1 MARPLRIQYP
11 GAVYHVMNRGGSRQ
25 RVFLDKQDYEGFL
38 KTIGEVHDRWAV
50 EVFAY
55 CIMGNHYHVCLR
67 TPEGN
72 LSRVMQHLDGLYTQR
87 FNRLHRRDGAL
98 FRGRYKA
105 IVVDKDNYLAQ
116 VVRYIHLNPVEAGLV
131 REPQSYAW
139 CSHRF
144 YLRQSEVP
152 EWLRTQDVMAEFGSI
167 TRFHEFVLEGND
179 KALERFYKNGRQSP
193 VLGDEEFHNGLMEK
207 PIRVD
212 REHPRYE
219 RVAVRPSIDQ
229 VLKALATRYGLK
241 VEDLIKGK
249 RGKDNEPR
257 KVGMYLAKELCDLK
271 LKEIAARFGTAS
283 YGTVG
288 WACHGVASRIEADAN
303 FRKRISSIRRSCQQK
318 I

>member
-1 MARPLRIQYP
+1 
-11 GAVYHVMNRGGSRQ
+11 
-25 RVFLDKQDYEGFL
+25 
-38 KTIGEVHDRWAV
+38 
-50 EVFAY
+50 
-55 CIMGNHYHVCLR
+55 
-67 TPEGN
+67 
-72 LSRVMQHLDGLYTQR
+72 
-87 FNRLHRRDGAL
+87 
-98 FRGRYKA
+98 
-105 IVVDKDNYLAQ
+105 
-116 VVRYIHLNPVEAGLV
+116 
-131 REPQSYAW
+131 
-139 CSHRF
+139 
-144 YLRQSEVP
+144 
-152 EWLRTQDVMAEFGSI
+152 
-167 TRFHEFVLEGND
+167 
-179 KALERFYKNGRQSP
+179 
-193 VLGDEEFHNGLMEK
+193 MEK